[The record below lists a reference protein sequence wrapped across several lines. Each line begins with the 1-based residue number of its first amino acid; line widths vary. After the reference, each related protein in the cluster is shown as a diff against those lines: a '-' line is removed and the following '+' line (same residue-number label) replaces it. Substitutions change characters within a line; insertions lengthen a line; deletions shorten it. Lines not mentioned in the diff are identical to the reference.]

1 MSAKKTMIQPAA
13 AQAFAVDVLRAL
25 GMPEEDAVIAAEAMV
40 WAGLRGAPSHG
51 LARLD
56 QIAKRAKAGGLSL
69 ATDWTPVRQ
78 RGNTT
83 LLDAGYGW
91 GIVAGTH
98 GMRYAITAAR
108 SYGVGVTSVRN
119 CDVTSIMGWYASR
132 ALTDRMIGLAI
143 NNGTPL
149 MTAWGGASKIMG
161 NQAFAIA
168 SPAGRHAPVILDMGI
183 GAAGLGVLHEAVRT
197 GNPLPPG
204 TIVDADGAPTTDAAK
219 WRDGGSLL
227 PMGGHRGYGLGLMW
241 EVLTG
246 VLSGGHTLTEVS
258 PPGAL
263 DQRAGGSL
271 FLLAIDP
278 AAFLPHEE
286 FAERVDRLIDQVNAS
301 PPAPGVERVRVPGEL
316 RAELADERAREGIPL
331 SAEHEATLKTLAE
344 ELGIGWPA

>member
-1 MSAKKTMIQPAA
+1 MSATETTLQPEA

-51 LARLD
+51 LARLG
-56 QIAKRAKAGGLSL
+56 QIASRAKAGGLSL
-69 ATDWTPVRQ
+69 TADWTPIRQ
-78 RGNTT
+78 SGSAT
-83 LLDAGYGW
+83 LLDAGYAW

-98 GMRYAITAAR
+98 GMRHAITAAR

-132 ALTDRMIGLAI
+132 ALADRMIGLAI
-143 NNGTPL
+143 TNGAPL
-149 MTAWGGASKIMG
+149 MPAWGGATKVMG

-183 GAAGLGVLHEAVRT
+183 GAAGLDVLAEAAQT
-197 GNPLPPG
+197 GIPLPPD
-204 TIVDADGAPTTDAAK
+204 TIVDAEGAPTTDAAK

-227 PMGGHRGYGLGLMW
+227 PMGGHRGYGLALMW

-246 VLSGGHTLTEVS
+246 VLSGGHTLTELA
-258 PPGAL
+258 PPSAL
-263 DQRAGGSL
+263 EQRAGSSL

-278 AAFLPHEE
+278 AAFLPYQE
-286 FAERVDRLIDQVNAS
+286 FAERVDRLIDQVHAS

-316 RAELADERAREGIPL
+316 RAELADVRAREGIPL
-331 SAEHEATLKTLAE
+331 PAEHVVTLKALAD
-344 ELGIGWPA
+344 ELGVGWPA